1 VKLLPPVVIM
11 TIAIVLTS
19 ASVAAAYITSS
30 SSGTYALAKAGTL
43 GGPTSLTAITVTTS
57 TVKLTWTAPTEP
69 SGATITSWKITQIQG
84 SSTATSACYKTSPA
98 PKCSVTG
105 LAPSSTYKW
114 KITYFVHTW
123 TAHATSSVV
132 STTGV
137 VVTPGTT
144 IYATYGANGTS
155 EASCGPTAVVVGGGM
170 YDGTNTFK
178 AAHPYYTGPVTAA
191 ILSTAVTLAS
201 TSLKLKT
208 GGHLPSAVAKT
219 DFLLVGSGQHLDKF
233 KVKTAAAATAATVNV
248 GTGTK
253 LATSGTVP
261 ANSYVFDVTNTTWR
275 PTSTGAGTAGT
286 SYGWFTFSTLATATA
301 YVLCVPS
308 SKFVPTTVHATIQNV
323 TATLKV
329 TTGGTTYG
337 VAEASCPAGDVA
349 TSGGFYAGVVTGAAH
364 EYFSGPAANAV
375 LSTAVTTTAT
385 TLKFKTGGLP
395 FAVAANDYL
404 LVGPPN
410 NLDRFKVKTAAA
422 ASAASV
428 AVKTGKNLS
437 GSSTVP
443 VGSYVFDITSTA
455 WRPPVGSIGTAKT
468 TTGWY
473 SLSDEGH
480 TRKQSAY
487 AICAPSAK
495 VTETTIYETT
505 QALTA
510 TIPKPTPG
518 TKTAGVGEVNCPVG
532 YQPIGGG
539 FYAGATKGAAHP
551 YFSGPI
557 AAGILSTKVTTTSTT
572 LTLKSPG
579 LPLAVAATDYLLV
592 GSTTSLDRF
601 KVKTAASAGAT
612 SITVKTGKNLAGSA
626 TVPSYSYVH
635 DITATNWRPPL
646 AGTGLYE
653 APYGWYTLSTER
665 GTATTT
671 AYAVCVQSNP
681 PTKVAPTITSANTT
695 TFTVGTAGSFTVA
708 ATGYPTPSFSKTGS
722 LPSGVTFTNTT
733 GLLSGTPASGTAGT
747 YVITITAS
755 NGVSPN
761 ATQSFTLKVV
771 TAQLGAPTFSTVV
784 TATASTTNLVVSYPA
799 GTVANDLMF
808 LVMSNG
814 SNQGITFT
822 KAGNSKATWTKLAT
836 KAQGATY
843 EMAVYYRVVSANEL
857 PSGTHSGKIAANVI
871 TSTTLFTGTK
881 TFVGD
886 YITDAKGGIPAKD
899 YITGQTNTAHTAT
912 VKTNPT
918 NETPDTFTV
927 TPGVNFA
934 GKTSAK
940 GVSFWNVRYRTSTG
954 VPALASNVVTGSGAA
969 AAAFTT
975 TKVKTTKATATVLSF
990 AGIAGSN
997 TLSLTTART
1006 FTFRQSLT
1014 GATATPKVTT
1024 AFGLADRLVAAK
1036 TTTVTGPKW
1045 KQSGTAKIWAYITAA
1060 FT

>member
-1 VKLLPPVVIM
+1 MVIM
-11 TIAIVLTS
+11 AIAIVLTS

-30 SSGTYALAKAGTL
+30 SSGTYALAKAGSL

-114 KITYFVHTW
+114 KITYYVHTW

-132 STTGV
+132 STTGI

-201 TSLKLKT
+201 TSLKFKT
-208 GGHLPSAVAKT
+208 GGHLPFAVAAN

-233 KVKTAAAATAATVNV
+233 KVKTAAAATAASVTVE
-248 GTGTK
+248 TGTK

-261 ANSYVFDVTNTTWR
+261 ASSYVFDVTNTTWR
-275 PTSTGAGTAGT
+275 PTSTGVGTAGT

-323 TATLKV
+323 TATLKI
-329 TTGGTTYG
+329 TTGMTTYG

-364 EYFSGPAANAV
+364 EYFSGPSATAV
-375 LSTAVTTTAT
+375 LATAVTIATT
-385 TLKFKTGGLP
+385 TLKLKTGGLP

-410 NLDRFKVKTAAA
+410 NLFRFRVGTAAA
-422 ASAASV
+422 AAATSV
-428 AVKTGKNLS
+428 TVNSGKKLS
-437 GSSTVP
+437 GSATTVP
-443 VGSYVFDITSTA
+443 AGSYVFDITSTG
-455 WRPPVGSIGTAKT
+455 WRPPVGGTGTAKT

-473 SLSDEGH
+473 TLSDEGH

-487 AICAPSAK
+487 AICVPSAK
-495 VTETTIYETT
+495 ITETTIYETT
-505 QALTA
+505 QGLTA
-510 TIPKPTPG
+510 TIPKPTPA
-518 TKTAGVGEVNCPVG
+518 TKTAGVAEVNCPVG

-539 FYAGATKGAAHP
+539 FYAGATSGAAHP

-557 AAGILSTKVTTTSTT
+557 AAGILAAKVTTTSTT
-572 LTLKSPG
+572 LTFKSPG

-612 SITVKTGKNLAGSA
+612 SVTVKTGKHLAGSA
-626 TVPSYSYVH
+626 TVPPYSYVH
-635 DITATNWRPPL
+635 DITAASWRPPL
-646 AGTGLYE
+646 SGTGLYE
-653 APYGWYTLSTER
+653 APYGWYSLSTER
-665 GTATTT
+665 SSATST
-671 AYAVCVQSNP
+671 AYAVCAQSNP
-681 PTKVAPTITSANTT
+681 PTKIAPSITSANTT
-695 TFTVGTAGSFTVA
+695 TFTVGTAGSFSVT
-708 ATGYPTPSFSKTGS
+708 ATGYPTPTLSKTGS
-722 LPSGVTFTNTT
+722 LPSGVTFTATT
-733 GLLSGTPASGTAGT
+733 GLLHGTPATGTGGT

-771 TAQLGAPTFSTVV
+771 TDTLGAPTVGTVV
-784 TATASTTNLVVSYPA
+784 TYGNSSTNVVVAYPA
-799 GTVANDLMF
+799 SSVANDLMF
-808 LVMSNG
+808 LVVSNG
-814 SNQGITFT
+814 TNQALTFT
-822 KAGNSKATWTKLAT
+822 HGGNSKGTWTKLGT
-836 KAQGATY
+836 KSPGPTY
-843 EMAVYYRVVSANEL
+843 LFQVYYHLVTANEI
-857 PSGTHSGKIAANVI
+857 PSGSQTGSIAANTI

-886 YITDAKGGIPAKD
+886 YITDTKGGIPAKD
-899 YITGQTNTAHTAT
+899 FITAQNNTTHTAT
-912 VKTNPT
+912 VKSNPT
-918 NETPDTFTV
+918 NEATDVFTV
-927 TPGVNFA
+927 TPSVNYS
-934 GKTSAK
+934 GKTNANGAS
-940 GVSFWNVRYRTSTG
+940 SWTVRYRTSNG
-954 VPALASNVVTGSGAA
+954 VPALASTAVTGSGAA
-969 AAAFTT
+969 TTSFTT
-975 TKVKTTKATATVLSF
+975 TKVKTTKTTATVLSF
-990 AGIAGSN
+990 VGVDGAS

-1006 FTFRQSLT
+1006 FTFRKSQT
-1014 GATATPKVTT
+1014 GQTGTPKVSTG
-1024 AFGLADRLVAAK
+1024 FGLADRLVGAS

-1045 KQSGTAKIWAYITAA
+1045 KQSLSKQYAYVSAA
-1060 FT
+1060 FS